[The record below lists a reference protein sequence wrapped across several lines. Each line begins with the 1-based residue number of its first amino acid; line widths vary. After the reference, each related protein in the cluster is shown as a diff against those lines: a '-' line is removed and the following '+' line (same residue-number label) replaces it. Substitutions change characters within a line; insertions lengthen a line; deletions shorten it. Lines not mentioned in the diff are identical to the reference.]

1 MLLYLHFIDLRSR
14 LYLLRRLSRAISSDR
29 MKRISDSLYTSKIRY
44 GLQLYGKVR
53 TNEQDPTESLLESL
67 QTTQNKFA
75 RFVHGSTLMDRISTK
90 RIFKETKLLSVNQ
103 INAQIKLIE
112 VWKSLNFKAY
122 PTQWINRNDVIRRT
136 GLKTS
141 NKPELVI
148 EGISCI
154 QSQTLVN
161 DAAKVWN
168 EAPAI
173 IKECKTI
180 ITAKKHIQSYTQ
192 TLPI

>member
-75 RFVHGSTLMDRISTK
+75 RFVHGSTLLDQINTK
-90 RIFKETKLLSVNQ
+90 IIYKETNLLSVNQ
-103 INAQIKLIE
+103 INAQIKLLE
-112 VWKSLNFKAY
+112 VWKSQKLSCWKY
-122 PTQWINRNDVIRRT
+122 RSLRTLHPTQPN
-136 GLKTS
+136 GLTEKM
-141 NKPELVI
+141 
-148 EGISCI
+148 
-154 QSQTLVN
+154 
-161 DAAKVWN
+161 
-168 EAPAI
+168 
-173 IKECKTI
+173 
-180 ITAKKHIQSYTQ
+180 
-192 TLPI
+192 